1 MSAILTEEKPIYL
14 FLGAGVSFTS
24 GIRTANN
31 LARLVGE
38 EIEKY
43 DPEVNFWGKQL
54 GIKEMADFI
63 DKRKPATKF
72 IFKDLIAKNLSYQ
85 ASVISPEYRMLAFL
99 VKKKMITAIY
109 TTNQDDCLEQ
119 ALDSQGISYNRFIYP
134 YKGSLIPFANGNVDI
149 FKLCGDIHSP
159 YEMCFSESELQ
170 NATHSNLFK
179 NLIKHFKQNC
189 KIIFIGYSAYNDPI
203 GNCLRTA
210 SDQRTRKS
218 NCATLFFVDINQTE
232 GHRTLI
238 ETKYGDCFIGK
249 TAEKFFRDE
258 IFEIKPRLNVKHA
271 LWNLKGFGGIQ
282 TYTYSLMELGQEFEN
297 NISTSYFETK
307 SFFNSSP
314 GDVGLVHGFEYDMA
328 SSKASTLKEI
338 CDSQPDVVH
347 AHNFIVAQMCASLNI
362 PCVFTS
368 HSLES
373 KEINII
379 PDDRENKP
387 CLDPFKN
394 DIKKYEEIYYRD
406 LSNILVLSKSHYEE
420 IPKDAQPSTRKI
432 EAAFLLPE
440 FLGINTS
447 VTSSEKRKELQESL
461 NLPYNIGKKKIGH
474 LILNFP
480 QFPFLEDLIFEK
492 GFTYLIGLF
501 KFWIVMECN
510 FRHYML
516 VQISLKK
523 TTKFV

>member
-1 MSAILTEEKPIYL
+1 
-14 FLGAGVSFTS
+14 
-24 GIRTANN
+24 
-31 LARLVGE
+31 
-38 EIEKY
+38 
-43 DPEVNFWGKQL
+43 
-54 GIKEMADFI
+54 
-63 DKRKPATKF
+63 
-72 IFKDLIAKNLSYQ
+72 
-85 ASVISPEYRMLAFL
+85 
-99 VKKKMITAIY
+99 
-109 TTNQDDCLEQ
+109 
-119 ALDSQGISYNRFIYP
+119 
-134 YKGSLIPFANGNVDI
+134 
-149 FKLCGDIHSP
+149 
-159 YEMCFSESELQ
+159 
-170 NATHSNLFK
+170 
-179 NLIKHFKQNC
+179 
-189 KIIFIGYSAYNDPI
+189 
-203 GNCLRTA
+203 
-210 SDQRTRKS
+210 
-218 NCATLFFVDINQTE
+218 
-232 GHRTLI
+232 
-238 ETKYGDCFIGK
+238 
-249 TAEKFFRDE
+249 
-258 IFEIKPRLNVKHA
+258 
-271 LWNLKGFGGIQ
+271 
-282 TYTYSLMELGQEFEN
+282 
-297 NISTSYFETK
+297 
-307 SFFNSSP
+307 
-314 GDVGLVHGFEYDMA
+314 MA